1 MRTTYAN
8 VSYEMIWKTGV
19 LIIHESVRRHL
30 MMIGDEAV
38 KRAKLL
44 GDMKFIREL
53 ETFEFAGFD
62 EAAMRLVS
70 SETITMIEDA
80 NHDKRPFFDEIM
92 GIAELRYE
100 VFFRVF
106 GVSLKF

>member
-1 MRTTYAN
+1 MC
-8 VSYEMIWKTGV
+8 VCWSCHC

-30 MMIGDEAV
+30 MTIGDEVV

-44 GDMKFIREL
+44 GDMRFIWDL
-53 ETFEFAGFD
+53 ETFEFANLD
-62 EAAMRLVS
+62 ETAMRLVS

-100 VFFRVF
+100 VFV
-106 GVSLKF
+106 